1 MNKTGKFLLIIT
13 HLVLV
18 SVSGIFSQEIDQ
30 ENTVIMKYLSNQS
43 LGEKMKIF
51 LEIKNPDSVYE
62 YQLVFNLS
70 GCLMKDSDG
79 REYSAEEI
87 YINNESLEG
96 ENPAISISAGNT
108 AELILDFCWDKE
120 DTDTAADKKI
130 SEIQVSIKY
139 INEKQVLIPF
149 IYSFPNPLSE

>member
-1 MNKTGKFLLIIT
+1 MKKAGKILLIIT

-51 LEIKNPDSVYE
+51 LEIKNSDSVYE
-62 YQLVFNLS
+62 HQLIFNMS
-70 GCLMKDSDG
+70 GCLMIDSDG

-108 AELILDFCWDKE
+108 AELIFDFCWDKE
-120 DTDTAADKKI
+120 DADTAADKKI
-130 SEIQVSIKY
+130 SGIEVSIKY
-139 INEKQVLIPF
+139 IDEKQVLIPF